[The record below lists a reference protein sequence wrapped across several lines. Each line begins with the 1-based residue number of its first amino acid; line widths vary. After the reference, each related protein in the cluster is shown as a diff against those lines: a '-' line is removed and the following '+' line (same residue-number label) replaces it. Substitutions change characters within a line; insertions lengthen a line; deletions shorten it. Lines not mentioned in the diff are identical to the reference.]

1 MLCKISDLCVEVPSA
16 GGMAPRCKD
25 YIFDGNAKPDIVI
38 DEAKYNLERWPGCS
52 GDVAVYMESGWHFY
66 ARLVNFC
73 GLMLHAS
80 AVEYNGLAY
89 LFSGPSGIGKST
101 AANIFCGEYSGARIF
116 NDDKP
121 AIRFTDGAWYAYG
134 TPWCGKAG
142 ININTRVRIG
152 GIFFLRR
159 GEKNEIKRLSVPM
172 AVAAIMS
179 QTIKGGIPKEKLDM
193 LAETIARLV
202 SDVPVFEQI
211 KLPNAEAA
219 KQAYNA
225 VFLAEEKNEG

>member
-1 MLCKISDLCVEVPSA
+1 MLCKIADLLVEVPKA
-16 GGMAPRCKD
+16 GGMPPRCKD
-25 YIFDGNAKPDIVI
+25 YIVNSDIKPDIVI
-38 DEAKYNLERWPGCS
+38 DEAKFCLDRWPGCS
-52 GDVAVYMESGWHFY
+52 GDAAVYMESGWHFY
-66 ARLVNFC
+66 ARLVNFN

-80 AVEYNGLAY
+80 AVEYKGLAY

-121 AIRFTDGAWYAYG
+121 ALRFVDGAWYAYG

-152 GIFFLRR
+152 GIIFLRR
-159 GEKNEIKRLSVPM
+159 GEKNEIKKLPVPM

-179 QTIKGGIPKEKLDM
+179 QTIKGGIPKEKMDM
-193 LAETIARLV
+193 LAETIGRLV
-202 SDVPVFEQI
+202 SGVPIFEQI
-211 KLPNAEAA
+211 KLPDTAAA
-219 KQAYNA
+219 KQVYSA
-225 VFLAEEKNEG
+225 VMIEEAK